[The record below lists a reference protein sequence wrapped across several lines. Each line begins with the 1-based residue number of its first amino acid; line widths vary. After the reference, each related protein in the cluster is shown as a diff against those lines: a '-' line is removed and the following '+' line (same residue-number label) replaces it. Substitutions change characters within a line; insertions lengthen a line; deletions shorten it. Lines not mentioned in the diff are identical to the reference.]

1 MTGGALSGDADMDFS
16 VIVPFYNSAAHIE
29 SCATAL
35 LSQCYPADRYEII
48 FVDNGSA
55 DVSRDIVQRYPR
67 IRVLSESKQG
77 PYAARNRGA
86 AASSGE
92 IIAFTDADCVPATDW
107 LQTMAKV
114 MKDPSV
120 QIILGGVTMPD
131 SGVLALL
138 SAYEDE
144 RGEYIFSRTTQEL
157 YYGYTNNMAVRRAAL
172 ETVGP
177 FCEVARG
184 GDVIL
189 IQSAIEAYNVKAVR
203 YAPQALV
210 LHLEIT
216 GPWVWIRKRFIYG
229 RASRKY
235 RPIVRRF
242 RSMTAIEGLEVF
254 RRTVGRH
261 GYSRSKS
268 TLLLILLALGLCAYR
283 LGRWTARG
291 SRTEETASLCRP
303 APE

>member
-1 MTGGALSGDADMDFS
+1 MDFS
-16 VIVPFYNSAAHIE
+16 VIVPFYNSASHIE
-29 SCATAL
+29 ACATAL
-35 LSQCYPADRYEII
+35 LSQRYPADRYEIT
-48 FVDNGSA
+48 FVDNGST
-55 DVSRDIVQRYPR
+55 DRSRDIVQRYPR

-77 PYAARNRGA
+77 SYVARNRGA

-107 LQTMAKV
+107 LQTMATA
-114 MKDPSV
+114 MEDPGV
-120 QIILGGVTMPD
+120 QIVLGRISMPG
-131 SGVLALL
+131 SGALALL

-144 RGEYIFSRTTQEL
+144 RGKYIFSRTTQEL
-157 YYGYTNNMAVRRAAL
+157 YCGYTNNMAVRRTAL

-184 GDVIL
+184 GDVIFV
-189 IQSAIEAYNVKAVR
+189 QRAIDAYAVKAIR
-203 YAPQALV
+203 YARQALV
-210 LHLEIT
+210 RHLEIT

-229 RASRKY
+229 RASQKY
-235 RPIVRRF
+235 RPIVPRF
-242 RSMTAIEGLEVF
+242 RSMTATEGLEVF
-254 RRTVGRH
+254 RYTVRRH
-261 GYSRSKS
+261 ELSRAKR